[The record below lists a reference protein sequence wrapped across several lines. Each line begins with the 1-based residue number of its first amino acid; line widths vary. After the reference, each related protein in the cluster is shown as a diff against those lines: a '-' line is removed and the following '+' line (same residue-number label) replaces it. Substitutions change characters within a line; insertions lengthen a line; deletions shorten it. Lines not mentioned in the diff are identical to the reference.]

1 MNKSIGRPI
10 RRKEDER
17 LLTGRGKF
25 SDDFHLPNQAKA
37 VMVRS
42 PYPHAQIANIDG
54 ERTKHLP
61 GVLGVF
67 TGKDCAADGL
77 GDIPHSPLLK
87 TKNDLKL
94 TGPEGSDVFIGPH
107 MLLPTDKVRHVGE
120 AIAMVVAETKAQALD
135 GAE

>member
-1 MNKSIGRPI
+1 MNKSIGQPI

-25 SDDFHLPNQAKA
+25 SDDFHLPNQAHA

-42 PYPHAQIANIDG
+42 SYPHAQIANIDG
-54 ERTKHLP
+54 ERTKRLP